1 MTFHPRM
8 QSNIEGITV
17 VEDLRWRAWPGVIAD
32 LWSVECA
39 EGARGEYLSPHPR
52 LFVILEA
59 EGEGGVDLAPQRGG
73 AAPRRADARHPV
85 SFMPPALRVRSAI
98 CGITRLT
105 HLDLHFDLAVLM
117 SHFEGAVDRSR
128 LETPRLGFADQRL
141 MRLARLIAAECADA
155 ERGALHDL
163 YGESLV
169 LALFAA
175 LLEAE
180 QPAERRGRGRLAPR
194 QLRRATD
201 FLQDNCLRNVRLE
214 ELAVLT
220 GLSQSHF
227 CHAFKA
233 STGMP
238 PHQWQMQ
245 ARIGR
250 VKEYLL
256 RPDAALTVVAATTGF
271 SDQAHLTRVFR
282 RWTGTTP
289 AAWRRQQVP
298 AVAQAG

>member
-8 QSNIEGITV
+8 QSRIEGITV
-17 VEDLRWRAWPGVIAD
+17 IEDLRWRAWAGVIAD
-32 LWSVECA
+32 LWSVECT

-52 LFVILEA
+52 LFVILNA
-59 EGEGGVDLAPQRGG
+59 EGKGGIDLVPERAE
-73 AAPRRADARHPV
+73 AAPRRADAQRPV

-98 CGITRLT
+98 RGITRLT
-105 HLDLHFDLAVLM
+105 HLDLHFDLPILLGR
-117 SHFEGAVDRSR
+117 FEGTVDRAR
-128 LETPRLGFADQRL
+128 LETPRLGFADGRV
-141 MRLARLIAAECADA
+141 MRLARLLAAECADA
-155 ERGALHDL
+155 DRRGLHDL

-180 QPAERRGRGRLAPR
+180 PAEKRARGRLAPR

-214 ELAVLT
+214 ELASLT

-245 ARIGR
+245 ARISR
-250 VKEYLL
+250 VKEYLM
-256 RPDAALTVVAATTGF
+256 RAEAPLTAVAAATGF

-289 AAWRRQQVP
+289 AAWRRTQAAP
-298 AVAQAG
+298 ARTG